1 MQRGAM
7 NENHTLLPYWETNSR
22 KGTATHQYIQL
33 QQFETY
39 DTQKKNGLTT
49 HEH

>member
-7 NENHTLLPYWETNSR
+7 NENDTLLPYWETNSR

-33 QQFETY
+33 QWSETHE
-39 DTQKKNGLTT
+39 TQKKNRLVTQ
-49 HEH
+49 EH